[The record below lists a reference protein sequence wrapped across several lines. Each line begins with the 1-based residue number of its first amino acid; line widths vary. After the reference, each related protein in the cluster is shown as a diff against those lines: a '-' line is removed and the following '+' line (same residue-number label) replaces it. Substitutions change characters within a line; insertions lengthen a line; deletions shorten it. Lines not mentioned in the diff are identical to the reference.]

1 MSAPADID
9 AMSDVFRA
17 ECATLTRGASRFVD
31 AHVDDP
37 TSELAKVFKIAADH
51 VGNLGAAD
59 DAEIGR
65 RVRELVVEPAWRRA
79 AMERA

>member
-1 MSAPADID
+1 MNADID
-9 AMSDVFRA
+9 AIADVFRA
-17 ECATLTRGASRFVD
+17 ECAALTRGATRFVD
-31 AHVDDP
+31 QNVDDP
-37 TSELAKVFKIAADH
+37 TAELAKVFKITADH
-51 VGNLGAAD
+51 VGDLGSSD

>member
-9 AMSDVFRA
+9 ALSDVFRA
-17 ECATLTRGASRFVD
+17 ECAVLTRGASRFVD
-31 AHVDDP
+31 EHVDDP
-37 TSELAKVFKIAADH
+37 TSELAKVFKIAAD
-51 VGNLGAAD
+51 GIGELSAD